1 MTDQAIAGDG
11 NALPDSAV
19 ETDMAGFE
27 AQPSADNPL
36 GVSPIAPNQPMPLH
50 IALDEARSLHKALT
64 YIDTHSTG
72 WTEDMRALA
81 GRVGAFIGLHW
92 PVPPAAKTVE
102 DMINEQKEQ
111 SAAGLAQP
119 QQNTDAPAS

>member
-11 NALPDSAV
+11 NTLPDSAV
-19 ETDMAGFE
+19 ETDMAGFA
-27 AQPSADNPL
+27 AQPSAANPL

-50 IALDEARSLHKALT
+50 IALDEAQTLHRALN
-64 YIDTHSTG
+64 YIDTHSPG

-92 PVPPAAKTVE
+92 PSPPAAKTVE
-102 DMINEQKEQ
+102 DMINERKLT
-111 SAAGLAQP
+111 SAAAQAD
-119 QQNTDAPAS
+119 QAPGQPPAAS